1 LIRDAHEAAEVVL
14 SLDWFDLGGTLNH
27 AWNGKIVKPKVI
39 NCSMDFQLHNGWTK
53 DHGQIAPVDLHV
65 PTTPEAFINELLP
78 LVEKAGKR
86 KIYKVIEPI
95 TVEFRRPG
103 PIGIC
108 NLAQAVRSV
117 MQEDQISL
125 ISHTIGWPNNE
136 AYYTH
141 PLAYL
146 GNAGGGGLGAGT
158 GNAIGSALALRDQ
171 KSKYLPLAVLG
182 DGDFLM
188 GVTALWAA
196 AHEKIPILIIVA
208 NNNSYFN
215 DEMHQEA
222 VAKKRGRPVENRW
235 VGQRLD
241 DPEVDIC
248 AISEA
253 QGMSVD
259 GPINNLVDLIP
270 VIKSS
275 IEKVRLG
282 ASLVLEVKVTPECA
296 VSPVHERN

>member
-1 LIRDAHEAAEVVL
+1 
-14 SLDWFDLGGTLNH
+14 
-27 AWNGKIVKPKVI
+27 
-39 NCSMDFQLHNGWTK
+39 MDFQLHNGWSK
-53 DHGQIAPVDLHV
+53 DHGQLAPVDLHV
-65 PTTPEAFINELLP
+65 PTTPEAFIDQLLP
-78 LVEKAGKR
+78 LVEKAE
-86 KIYKVIEPI
+86 KVKTYEVLEP
-95 TVEFRRPG
+95 VAAVHPEPG
-103 PIGIC
+103 PIGIRD
-108 NLAQAVRSV
+108 LAQAVRSV

-125 ISHTIGWPNNE
+125 ISHTIGWPNDE

-158 GNAIGSALALRDQ
+158 GNAIGSALALRDRQ
-171 KSKYLPLAVLG
+171 SKYLPLAVLG

-196 AHEKIPILIIVA
+196 AHERIPILIIVA

-222 VAKKRGRPVENRW
+222 VAKKRGRPIENRW
-235 VGQRLD
+235 VGQRID

-253 QGMSVD
+253 QGMSAEGPVD
-259 GPINNLVDLIP
+259 NRAELIA

-282 ASLVLEVKVTPECA
+282 ASLVLEVKVIPEYA
-296 VSPVHERN
+296 FSPIHERK